1 MGEIMSVPIIAI
13 VGRANVGKSTLFNK
27 IVGKKLSIVD
37 DFKGVTRDG
46 VFSTTDWN
54 GKNFTLVDT
63 GGFEPKT
70 DEDQILTKV
79 TTKTKEYVNMASIII
94 FVTNIKDGVVSVD
107 IELSDF
113 LRKTKKPVFLCV
125 NQCDSIGEPPVE
137 YYEFFNL
144 FHKEIFAISAIHGH
158 GVGDLLDS
166 VVGAIKN
173 NDVLEENENRI
184 KIAIVGKPNVGKSSL
199 VNALLGKERLIV
211 SDIAGTTR
219 DSIDVTIKKND
230 IEYVFVDTAGV
241 RKKSK
246 VKENVEKYSVL
257 RSLMAIENSDIAVLV
272 LDSEIKAVEQD
283 LKIAGFIKEKG
294 KGIII
299 AINKWDLIKKNNDTI
314 KEYVEELK
322 IKFSFIPYF
331 EYIFISA
338 KTGQRLTNLYD
349 LIKKVDCE
357 SKKRLTT
364 GMLNELLSYSISKTQ
379 TPSIKGKKLKIYY
392 ITQVSSK
399 PPTFV
404 VFVNDNEL
412 FHFSYK
418 RYLEN
423 QIRKE
428 YGFKGVPIRFII
440 RENKK

>member
-1 MGEIMSVPIIAI
+1 MSIPIVAI
-13 VGRANVGKSTLFNK
+13 IGRANVGKSTLFNK
-27 IVGKKLSIVD
+27 IIGKNISIVD

-54 GKNFTLVDT
+54 GKNFMLVDT
-63 GGFEPKT
+63 GGFES
-70 DEDQILTKV
+70 DVDVDQILNKV
-79 TTKTKEYVNMASIII
+79 ITKTKEYINMANVII
-94 FVTNIKDGVVSVD
+94 FVTNLKDGVLSVD
-107 IELSDF
+107 VELADF
-113 LRKTKKPVFLCV
+113 LKKTKKPIFLCV
-125 NQCDSIGEPPVE
+125 NHCDFIGEPPVE

-158 GVGDLLDS
+158 GIGDLLDS
-166 VVGAIKN
+166 VVKEIKSN
-173 NDVLEENENRI
+173 DDVLEENENRI
-184 KIAIVGKPNVGKSSL
+184 KIVGKPNVGKSSL

-219 DSIDVTIKKND
+219 DSIDVSIKKND

-241 RKKSK
+241 RKKAK

-257 RSLMAIENSDIAVLV
+257 RSLMAIEDSDIVVLV

-299 AINKWDLIKKNNDTI
+299 AINKWDLIRKNNNTT
-314 KEYVEELK
+314 KYYVEELK
-322 IKFSFIPYF
+322 LKFNFVPYF

-349 LIKKVDCE
+349 LINKVDFE

-379 TPSIKGKKLKIYY
+379 TPSIRGKKLKIYY
-392 ITQVSSK
+392 MTQVSSK

-404 VFVNDNEL
+404 IFVNKKEL

-428 YGFKGVPIRFII
+428 YGFKGVPMRFII

>member
-1 MGEIMSVPIIAI
+1 MSVPIVAI

-27 IVGKKLSIVD
+27 IIGKKLSIVD

-54 GKNFTLVDT
+54 GKNFMLVDT

-70 DEDQILTKV
+70 NEDQILTKV
-79 TTKTKEYVNMASIII
+79 TTKTKEYINMASVII
-94 FVTNIKDGVVSVD
+94 FVTNIKDGVVFVD
-107 IELSDF
+107 IELADF
-113 LRKTKKPVFLCV
+113 LKKTKKPIFLCV
-125 NQCDSIGEPPVE
+125 NQCDSIGEPPIE
-137 YYEFFNL
+137 FYEFFNL
-144 FHKEIFAISAIHGH
+144 FHKEVFAISAVHGH
-158 GVGDLLDS
+158 GIGDLLDS

-173 NDVLEENENRI
+173 DEMLEENENRI

-241 RKKSK
+241 RRKSK

-257 RSLMAIENSDIAVLV
+257 RSLMAIENSDIAILV

-299 AINKWDLIKKNNDTI
+299 AINKWDLIEKNNDTI

-322 IKFSFIPYF
+322 TNFGFVPYF
-331 EYIFISA
+331 EHIFISA

-364 GMLNELLSYSISKTQ
+364 GMLNELLSYSIAKTQ
-379 TPSIKGKKLKIYY
+379 TPSIKGKKLKIFYM
-392 ITQVSSK
+392 TQVSSK

-404 VFVNDNEL
+404 IFVNDKEL

>member
-1 MGEIMSVPIIAI
+1 MSVPIVAI

-27 IVGKKLSIVD
+27 IIGKKLSIVD

-46 VFSTTDWN
+46 VFSITDWN
-54 GKNFTLVDT
+54 GKNFMLVDT

-79 TTKTKEYVNMASIII
+79 TTKTKEYINIASVII
-94 FVTNIKDGVVSVD
+94 FVTNIRDGVVSVD
-107 IELSDF
+107 IELADF
-113 LRKTKKPVFLCV
+113 LKKTKKPVFLCV
-125 NQCDSIGEPPVE
+125 NQCDSIGDPPVE
-137 YYEFFNL
+137 FYEFFNL
-144 FHKEIFAISAIHGH
+144 FHEEIFAISAVHGH
-158 GVGDLLDS
+158 GIGDLLDS
-166 VVGAIKN
+166 VVKTIKN
-173 NDVLEENENRI
+173 DEMLEESENRI

-257 RSLMAIENSDIAVLV
+257 RSLMAIENSDIAILV

-294 KGIII
+294 KGMIV
-299 AINKWDLIKKNNDTI
+299 AINKWDLIEKNNDTT
-314 KEYVEELK
+314 KEYVKELK
-322 IKFSFIPYF
+322 TNFSFVPYF
-331 EYIFISA
+331 EHIFISA

-364 GMLNELLSYSISKTQ
+364 GMLNDLLSYSIAKTQ
-379 TPSIKGKKLKIYY
+379 TPSIKGKKLKIFYM
-392 ITQVSSK
+392 TQVSIK

-404 VFVNDNEL
+404 IFVNDREL

-428 YGFKGVPIRFII
+428 HGFKGVPIRFII